1 MRHSRLTREVPSPQ
15 SVTQATR
22 VREVGESVE
31 NSAPLRGLAMVA
43 VLCSLL
49 VPEVVVAVV
58 VCESGQRSA
67 VVLVAAKLQI
77 HSWLTSDRLP
87 LPQI

>member
-1 MRHSRLTREVPSPQ
+1 
-15 SVTQATR
+15 
-22 VREVGESVE
+22 
-31 NSAPLRGLAMVA
+31 MVA

-58 VCESGQRSA
+58 VWESGQRSA
-67 VVLVAAKLQI
+67 VVVVVAKLQI
-77 HSWLTSDRLP
+77 HSRLTSGRLP